1 METGSVAAGV
11 GFAQAASTIT
21 AITNTL
27 NNGNNFF
34 VIFLSSF
41 KIFYF

>member
-1 METGSVAAGV
+1 MA
-11 GFAQAASTIT
+11 

-34 VIFLSSF
+34 VIFSPHSKLSFAYEAKEKSYLSAIASF
-41 KIFYF
+41 F